1 VIKRPLGC
9 LFEVVETLV
18 LTVVI
23 FLVIQNFV
31 AQPYRVEQE
40 SMQRTLDQ
48 GQYLLVDKLTP
59 RFDPYSRGDIVV
71 FTPPNEQVDD
81 PGETPDRETGP
92 EQVFAAR
99 SATPFIKRVIGLPG
113 ERIELRDGAVFVNGH
128 RLDEPYVFDGQ
139 PTEATGDRTS
149 FTVPLGAVFV
159 MGDHRANS
167 TDSRVF
173 GPIPS
178 TNIIGRAWLR
188 YWPITTL
195 SILQVPGYPGIA
207 SDGAPS
213 SGERPDLRLSPADSG
228 AARPALRLS
237 PAQST
242 RERTAGRGG

>member
-40 SMQRTLDQ
+40 SMQRTLEQ

-59 RFDPYSRGDIVV
+59 RFDSYSRGDIVV
-71 FTPPNEQVDD
+71 FTPPNE
-81 PGETPDRETGP
+81 GAEN
-92 EQVFAAR
+92 
-99 SATPFIKRVIGLPG
+99 STPFIKRVIGLPG
-113 ERIELRDGAVFVNGH
+113 DKVELKEGAVFVNGH
-128 RLDEPYVFDGQ
+128 ELDEPYVYDNQ
-139 PTEATGDRTS
+139 ATEATGDRST
-149 FTVPLGAVFV
+149 FTVPAGTLFV

-173 GPIPS
+173 GPIPLS
-178 TNIIGRAWLR
+178 NVIGRAWLR

-195 SILQVPGYPGIA
+195 RILDVPRYPGLASATQLAIA
-207 SDGAPS
+207 
-213 SGERPDLRLSPADSG
+213 
-228 AARPALRLS
+228 
-237 PAQST
+237 
-242 RERTAGRGG
+242 GGLVP

>member
-1 VIKRPLGC
+1 VIQRPLGC

-40 SMQRTLDQ
+40 SMQRTLEQ

-71 FTPPNEQVDD
+71 FTPPNE
-81 PGETPDRETGP
+81 PAGN
-92 EQVFAAR
+92 
-99 SATPFIKRVIGLPG
+99 STPFIKRVIGLPG
-113 ERIELRDGAVFVNGH
+113 DRVELREGRVFVNGKA
-128 RLDEPYVFDGQ
+128 LEEPYIYDEQ
-139 PTEATGDRTS
+139 PTEPTGDRSTFS
-149 FTVPLGAVFV
+149 VPEGTLFV

-173 GPIPS
+173 GPIPLDHVV
-178 TNIIGRAWLR
+178 GRAWLR

-195 SILQVPGYPGIA
+195 RILDVPRYPGVA
-207 SDGAPS
+207 SDGMRVAAVAM
-213 SGERPDLRLSPADSG
+213 RL
-228 AARPALRLS
+228 
-237 PAQST
+237 
-242 RERTAGRGG
+242 

>member
-1 VIKRPLGC
+1 MLVIKRPLGC

-59 RFDPYSRGDIVV
+59 RFDSYSRGDIVV
-71 FTPPNEQVDD
+71 FTPPDE
-81 PGETPDRETGP
+81 PSEARETPDREPAG
-92 EQVFAAR
+92 EQPVPAR
-99 SATPFIKRVIGLPG
+99 TATPFIKRVIGLPG
-113 ERIELRDGAVFVNGH
+113 ERIELRGGTVFVNGH
-128 RLDEPYVFDGQ
+128 RLHEPYVFDQQ

-178 TNIIGRAWLR
+178 SNIIGRAWLR

-195 SILQVPGYPGIA
+195 SILQVPAYPGIA
-207 SDGAPS
+207 TEGPS
-213 SGERPDLRLSPADSG
+213 SGARPDLPMSV
-228 AARPALRLS
+228 
-237 PAQST
+237 AQST
-242 RERTAGRGG
+242 GQWTAELGG